1 MKFWILIE
9 LILYSI
15 YHIRFSLYH
24 NNMLYYSLPD
34 ISFKIHRIVIIAILS
49 LEVRFYKTFFKMY
62 IGPFSS
68 EEILR
73 KVKQSE
79 NI

>member
-1 MKFWILIE
+1 MKFWIFIE

-15 YHIRFSLYH
+15 YQVRFLLYH

-34 ISFKIHRIVIIAILS
+34 KNFKIHQIIIMAILS
-49 LEVRFYKTFFKMY
+49 LEVRFYKAFFLNY

-79 NI
+79 NT